1 MRRHS
6 ATATID
12 VVRETMTWYSPR
24 NMRSPAFRLT
34 IGAAAWI
41 ALGVAALLFVRSEQ
55 RIKSVADAARRFDQQ
70 ARDAIDAF
78 AEARMAQQAYVAAGQ
93 GIGFWMPKVTA
104 SSERADA
111 ALSALRSSASP
122 QALTATD
129 QALESAKAFAE
140 IEQRVR
146 EYLKSSQQLM
156 AGDVVFTEGTQ
167 AATAA
172 MRQVEAARQAEA
184 QAVDATVAALR
195 GQEAIALGAAAAVA
209 ALIVLVLVFVPKAK
223 IEAPDPSL
231 SIAPGRSGAAERVA
245 APASPEPTMTDTFK
259 EAATL
264 ATDFGRIRDLDDLT
278 HLLSRAAELMDA
290 SGLMVWMASEPG
302 TDLRP
307 VLAHGYS
314 ADVLAR
320 IPAMPRTADNAAA
333 KAFRSST
340 LQIVL
345 ARPGKST
352 GAVVAPI
359 LSANGCVGA
368 FSAEIRHGA
377 ETSETTHALAT
388 IFAAHLATVVAQA
401 PAEVETAR
409 AAAQ

>member
-1 MRRHS
+1 
-6 ATATID
+6 
-12 VVRETMTWYSPR
+12 MTWYSPR

-41 ALGVAALLFVRSEQ
+41 AIGVAALLLVRSEQ
-55 RIKSVADAARRFDQQ
+55 HIQSITDGARAFDQ
-70 ARDAIDAF
+70 RSREAIDAF

-104 SSERADA
+104 SAERGGA
-111 ALSALRSSASP
+111 ALAALRSSASP
-122 QALTATD
+122 QALAATD
-129 QALESAKAFAE
+129 HALASAKAFGD

-146 EYLKSSQQLM
+146 EYLKTGQQLM

-172 MRQVEAARQAEA
+172 MRQVDAAREAEA
-184 QAVDATVAALR
+184 QEADATIAALR
-195 GQEAIALGAAAAVA
+195 TQEATALGAAGAVA
-209 ALIVLVLVFVPKAK
+209 ALIVLVLIFVPKAK
-223 IEAPDPSL
+223 IEATDASL
-231 SIAPGRSGAAERVA
+231 SIAPAQPAAAERVVA
-245 APASPEPTMTDTFK
+245 APAPPDPTMTDTFK
-259 EAATL
+259 AAATL
-264 ATDFGRIRDLDDLT
+264 ATDFGRARDLDDLT
-278 HLLSRAAELMDA
+278 RLLSRAAELMDA
-290 SGLMVWMASEPG
+290 SGLMVWVAEDPSA
-302 TDLRP
+302 DLRP
-307 VLAHGYS
+307 VLAHGYG

-333 KAFRSST
+333 KAFRSNT

-368 FSAEIRHGA
+368 LSAETRHGA

-388 IFAAHLATVVAQA
+388 LFAAHLATIVAQA
-401 PAEVETAR
+401 PAEPETAR
-409 AAAQ
+409 AAASNS

>member
-1 MRRHS
+1 
-6 ATATID
+6 
-12 VVRETMTWYSPR
+12 
-24 NMRSPAFRLT
+24 MRSPAFRLT

-41 ALGVAALLFVRSEQ
+41 AIGVAALLLVRSEQ
-55 RIKSVADAARRFDQQ
+55 RIRSIADSARTFDLE

-104 SSERADA
+104 SSQRADA
-111 ALSALRSSASP
+111 ALTALRSSASP
-122 QALTATD
+122 QALAATD
-129 QALESAKAFAE
+129 QAMESAKAFAD

-156 AGDVVFTEGTQ
+156 AGDIVFTEGTQ

-172 MRQVEAARQAEA
+172 MRQVETARQAEA

-195 GQEAIALGAAAAVA
+195 EQEAIALGAGAGVA
-209 ALIVLVLVFVPKAK
+209 ALIVLVLVFVPKPKTEPA
-223 IEAPDPSL
+223 DTSL
-231 SIAPGRSGAAERVA
+231 SIAPGGSDTTERIPVPAA
-245 APASPEPTMTDTFK
+245 APDPTMIDTFK
-259 EAATL
+259 AAATL
-264 ATDFGRIRDLDDLT
+264 ATDFGRVRDVDDLT
-278 HLLSRAAELMDA
+278 RLLSRAAELMDA
-290 SGLMVWMASEPG
+290 SGVMVWMASEA
-302 TDLRP
+302 TADLRP

-359 LSANGCVGA
+359 MDANGCIGA
-368 FSAEIRHGA
+368 LSAEIRHGA
-377 ETSETTHALAT
+377 ETSETTQALAT
-388 IFAAHLATVVAQA
+388 LFAAHLATVVAQA
-401 PAEVETAR
+401 PADVETAR